1 MGNDVTTFNVT
12 PIKLLRLREVCK
24 MCGLSRSSIY
34 RMISDERFPEGV
46 AIEGLRRRAWPI
58 GQIENWIKKQAA
70 KSAM

>member
-1 MGNDVTTFNVT
+1 
-12 PIKLLRLREVCK
+12 
-24 MCGLSRSSIY
+24 
-34 RMISDERFPEGV
+34 MISDERFPEGV